1 MFGTL
6 DRTSPAVVG
15 VLSPTANTIQK
26 GVEMPYVYIANGKM
40 NPLGDIPEEIE
51 KVCNEYPNLTGHGLK
66 KYKEDS
72 VHQPPNPNGVQ
83 LCMRWLLEN
92 DGFKRRITI
101 NTNIILPKNVSKRE
115 TKKDG
120 IKYNTNHKN
129 IKIVSKPIIIVLF
142 SSFAN
147 SLNFFDNDIFIINNY
162 KII

>member
-26 GVEMPYVYIANGKM
+26 GVEVPYVYIANGKM

-72 VHQPPNPNGVQ
+72 VHQLPNPNGVQ

-92 DGFKRRITI
+92 DGLKRRITI
-101 NTNIILPKNVSKRE
+101 NTKRSSYGWKHIVEKSCGEYVSNGEFICAALLLGYKM
-115 TKKDG
+115 KHPAG
-120 IKYNTNHKN
+120 SPNAYFN
-129 IKIVSKPIIIVLF
+129 IKEQDAVRK
-142 SSFAN
+142 
-147 SLNFFDNDIFIINNY
+147 
-162 KII
+162 